1 MSSHQDPEHSGETI
15 TYFRVEPY
23 GDGVL
28 ILTSEAVDTDGRLDP
43 LHSETDGGLSPPLAW
58 TAPPGVVSYALVVED
73 PDAPSEQPAVHWM
86 MWNIPGDVHF
96 LPAGIGNGLDVEDAL
111 GLIAAVQGRNVAGGY
126 GWRGMAPPA
135 GHGPHRYYFQMF
147 ALDRRIEFGPEA
159 GLEDLVHVLKA
170 GTLAKGLLIG
180 LFETP
185 DRLTVDPEE
194 AP

>member
-1 MSSHQDPEHSGETI
+1 
-15 TYFRVEPY
+15 
-23 GDGVL
+23 
-28 ILTSEAVDTDGRLDP
+28 
-43 LHSETDGGLSPPLAW
+43 
-58 TAPPGVVSYALVVED
+58 
-73 PDAPSEQPAVHWM
+73 M